1 LCGCFLFS
9 LFVARVFA
17 RFVLSGG
24 NIDGG
29 NMLSRSITSAGRGR
43 LTTGTI
49 GLFMGLLA
57 GVPA

>member
-1 LCGCFLFS
+1 LFS
-9 LFVARVFA
+9 LFVARVFP